1 MKKISAPTVKPIVQ
15 QFTEVQ
21 EDEDIE
27 EDELE
32 EPIEEMQQVDV
43 PEKPK
48 RGRGRPPKNATKIDK
63 EETTIEKPKRGRG
76 RPPKNAKRET
86 ELETTLPGVGEE
98 YEAEEEQEST
108 MLPGMEAEYEAEEE
122 QEETMLPGME
132 IENEVEEE
140 QESTMLPGM
149 ETEDEVEEE
158 QEETMLPGTETEYE
172 ADEEQYESILPGID
186 KNSATNSDNI
196 GNTTR
201 SENGYNNFNKNLLEK
216 REEQEYYPY
225 DYTEYNNL
233 LSSTKK
239 VIAFVGTSKNGTS
252 FIVNN
257 VAKILSD
264 QGIDT
269 AILDTT
275 QNKNAYYIYTSN
287 DENLRT
293 TATSCIENLINGRT
307 EGIQVKDNLTVYTE
321 PPMKESSINRVG
333 PILENLIKRYSA
345 VLIDCDF
352 NTNYEYLNR
361 AQEIYLIQSMDVLTI
376 QPLTAFLRELKSKD
390 IIRNNNIKV
399 VLNKYVKL
407 KGIKPETI
415 VGGMAYYNDPEM
427 SFMTELFDKNS
438 IVPIQIPFD
447 LEVYQNYLQQLVE
460 CEISVSKYPTEFQN
474 ALNDLAS
481 IIYPLLPAH
490 KTKTKKG
497 YPYEAIQQNNSY
509 SNNGFSNSVNNTL
522 NNMKKNINKN

>member
-1 MKKISAPTVKPIVQ
+1 MKKISKPTMKPIVQ

-48 RGRGRPPKNATKIDK
+48 RGRGRPPKNATKVDQD
-63 EETTIEKPKRGRG
+63 ETIAEKPKRGRG
-76 RPPKNAKRET
+76 RPPKNAKKEA
-86 ELETTLPGVGEE
+86 EIETTLPGVEAE
-98 YEAEEEQEST
+98 YEDEEEQEET
-108 MLPGMEAEYEAEEE
+108 MLPGIGTEYEAEEE
-122 QEETMLPGME
+122 QEETMLPGIE
-132 IENEVEEE
+132 IENEDEEKQEEEQE
-140 QESTMLPGM
+140 QESTMLPGI

-158 QEETMLPGTETEYE
+158 Q
-172 ADEEQYESILPGID
+172 YESILPGVEKESTIE
-186 KNSATNSDNI
+186 
-196 GNTTR
+196 NTTR
-201 SENGYNNFNKNLLEK
+201 NENGYNNYNKNLLE
-216 REEQEYYPY
+216 RRAEQEYYPY

-293 TATSCIENLINGRT
+293 TATNCIENLINGRT

-321 PPMKESSINRVG
+321 PPMKESKLNKVG

-438 IVPIQIPFD
+438 VVPIQIPFD

-460 CEISVSKYPTEFQN
+460 CEISVSKYPNEFQN
-474 ALNDLAS
+474 ALKDLAS

-490 KTKTKKG
+490 KTKAKKG
-497 YPYEAIQQNNSY
+497 YPYEAIQQNNNY
-509 SNNGFSNSVNNTL
+509 SNNGFSNSINNTL